1 MRYIARRLHAG
12 LLGLM
17 LFAFGANDARAEEKI
32 DLELV
37 LAVDISLSMDQDE
50 QRLQRNGYI
59 SAFRHPD
66 IIAAIKSGGYGRIAV
81 SYIEWAGVDN
91 HRVIVPWTFIDSA
104 ETANKF
110 ASKLETE
117 DINSAR
123 RTSISSGLLYASKLF
138 ENNGYEGIRRVVD
151 VSGDGPNNMGPAVHE
166 TRDLLIS
173 KGIVINGLPVT
184 LKANDPAGFYD
195 VRMLEFYYEDC
206 VIGGFGSFLVA
217 VRDRKEFAIA
227 IRRKL
232 ILEIAG
238 ARPRIILAQTQV
250 KPPREKTDCL
260 IGEKIWDI
268 GWD

>member
-1 MRYIARRLHAG
+1 MRFAARCLHAG
-12 LLGLM
+12 LLGIL
-17 LFAFGANDARAEEKI
+17 LFAFGASDALAEEKI

-50 QRLQRNGYI
+50 QRLQRKGYI
-59 SAFRHPD
+59 SAIRHPD
-66 IIAAIKSGGYGRIAV
+66 VIAAIKSGGYGRIAV
-81 SYIEWAGVDN
+81 SYVEWAGVDY
-91 HRVIVPWTFIDSA
+91 HRVIAPWTFIDSA
-104 ETANKF
+104 VTANTF
-110 ASKLETE
+110 ASKLEAQE
-117 DINSAR
+117 INSAR
-123 RTSISSGLLYASKLF
+123 RTSISGGLLFASELF
-138 ENNGYEGIRRVVD
+138 ENNGYEGVRRVID
-151 VSGDGPNNMGPAVHE
+151 VSGDGPNNMGAAVHE
-166 TRDLLIS
+166 TRDLLVS

-217 VRDRKEFAIA
+217 VNDRKEFAVA

-238 ARPRIILAQTQV
+238 AQPRIIPARAEV
-250 KPPREKTDCL
+250 KPPREKMDCL
-260 IGEKIWDI
+260 IGEKIWDM